1 MTREIKKLKRQ
12 ITVALQSIEEEDT
25 IAYGVKAINMY
36 NSMKT
41 GTMV

>member
-12 ITVALQSIEEEDT
+12 ITVALQSIEEDT